1 MRSLRNKIR
10 RSSATWFSVLCGG
23 LVFQSGCPL
32 AEDFDPL
39 TLFAQAAST
48 IITDSIFFA
57 LDTLLISAS

>member
-1 MRSLRNKIR
+1 M
-10 RSSATWFSVLCGG
+10 WFSVLCGG
-23 LVFQSGCPL
+23 LVFQSACPL

>member
-1 MRSLRNKIR
+1 MQSLCNKIR
-10 RSSATWFSVLCGG
+10 RSSRMWFKVLCGG

-32 AEDFDPL
+32 AEDFDPI